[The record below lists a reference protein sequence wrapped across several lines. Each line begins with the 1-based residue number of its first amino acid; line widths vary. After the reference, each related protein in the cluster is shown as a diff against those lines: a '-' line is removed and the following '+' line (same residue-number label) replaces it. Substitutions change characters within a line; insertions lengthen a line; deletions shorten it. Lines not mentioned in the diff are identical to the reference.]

1 MQAVLQTLVTR
12 HLPRLAATLASHSID
27 LGLVSLNWFLTLFAG
42 SLRTRCLLRVW
53 DLLFYEGS
61 TVLFKVALALLSTA
75 EAELVAATN
84 SADIFNLL
92 SSLPARAGDADSLL
106 VRVGAVAG
114 EAVDPQTVASLRR
127 RHLASL
133 MSSVSSYCRQEAA
146 APPSPR
152 RRLAR
157 SPSLAAVLGGAGEAD
172 TRGKNIRNTEMFVT
186 LREAV
191 VRLGTYF
198 QVRGHCGGDTSLY

>member
-12 HLPRLAATLASHSID
+12 HLPRLAATLATHSID

-53 DLLFYEGS
+53 DLLFCEGS
-61 TVLFKVALALLSTA
+61 TVLFRVALALLSAA

-84 SADIFNLL
+84 SADLFTLL
-92 SSLPARAGDADSLL
+92 SSVPARAGDADSLL
-106 VRVGAVAG
+106 ARAGAVS
-114 EAVDPQTVASLRR
+114 VSPQTVASLRR

-133 MSSVSSYCRQEAA
+133 MSSVSGYCRQEAA
-146 APPSPR
+146 APP
-152 RRLAR
+152 RLAR
-157 SPSLAAVLGGAGEAD
+157 SPSLGAGEAGA
-172 TRGKNIRNTEMFVT
+172 RGRNIRNTEMFVS

-198 QVRGHCGGDTSLY
+198 QVRAQCGGDTRRY

>member
-12 HLPRLAATLASHSID
+12 HLPRLAATLATHSID

-53 DLLFYEGS
+53 DLLFCEGS
-61 TVLFKVALALLSTA
+61 TVLFRVALALLSAA

-84 SADIFNLL
+84 SADLFTLL
-92 SSLPARAGDADSLL
+92 SSVPARAGDADSLL
-106 VRVGAVAG
+106 ARAGAVS
-114 EAVDPQTVASLRR
+114 VSPQTVASLRR

-133 MSSVSSYCRQEAA
+133 MSSVSGYCRQEA
-146 APPSPR
+146 PPPP
-152 RRLAR
+152 RLAR
-157 SPSLAAVLGGAGEAD
+157 SPSLGAGEAGA
-172 TRGKNIRNTEMFVT
+172 RGRNIRNTEMFVT

-198 QVRGHCGGDTSLY
+198 QVRAQCGGDTRLY

>member
-12 HLPRLAATLASHSID
+12 HLPRLAATLATHSID

-53 DLLFYEGS
+53 DLLFCEGS
-61 TVLFKVALALLSTA
+61 TVLFRVALALLSAA

-84 SADIFNLL
+84 SADLFTLL
-92 SSLPARAGDADSLL
+92 SSVPARAGDADSLL
-106 VRVGAVAG
+106 ARAGAVS
-114 EAVDPQTVASLRR
+114 VSPQTVASLRR

-133 MSSVSSYCRQEAA
+133 MSSVSGYCRQEAA
-146 APPSPR
+146 APP
-152 RRLAR
+152 RLAR
-157 SPSLAAVLGGAGEAD
+157 SPSLGAGEAGA
-172 TRGKNIRNTEMFVT
+172 RGRNIRNTEMFVS

-198 QVRGHCGGDTSLY
+198 QVRAQCGGDTRLC

>member
-12 HLPRLAATLASHSID
+12 HLPRLAATLATHSID

-53 DLLFYEGS
+53 DLLFCEGS
-61 TVLFKVALALLSTA
+61 TVLFRVALALLSAA

-84 SADIFNLL
+84 SADLFTLL
-92 SSLPARAGDADSLL
+92 SSVPARAGDADSLL
-106 VRVGAVAG
+106 ARAGAVS
-114 EAVDPQTVASLRR
+114 VSPQTVASLRR

-133 MSSVSSYCRQEAA
+133 MSSVSGYCRQEAA
-146 APPSPR
+146 APPR
-152 RRLAR
+152 RQLAR
-157 SPSLAAVLGGAGEAD
+157 SPSLCAGEAGA
-172 TRGKNIRNTEMFVT
+172 RGRNIRNTEMFVT

-198 QVRGHCGGDTSLY
+198 QVRAQCGGDTRLY

>member
-1 MQAVLQTLVTR
+1 MQCAVLQCSVQAVLQTLVTR
-12 HLPRLAATLASHSID
+12 HLPRLAATLATHSID

-53 DLLFYEGS
+53 DLLFCEGS
-61 TVLFKVALALLSTA
+61 TVLFRVALALLSAA

-84 SADIFNLL
+84 SADLFTLL
-92 SSLPARAGDADSLL
+92 SSVPARAGDADSLL
-106 VRVGAVAG
+106 ARAGAVS
-114 EAVDPQTVASLRR
+114 VSPQTVASLRR

-133 MSSVSSYCRQEAA
+133 MSSVSGYCRQEAA
-146 APPSPR
+146 APP
-152 RRLAR
+152 RLAR
-157 SPSLAAVLGGAGEAD
+157 SPSLGAGEAGA
-172 TRGKNIRNTEMFVT
+172 RGRNIRNTEMFVT

-198 QVRGHCGGDTSLY
+198 QVRAQCGGDTRLC

>member
-1 MQAVLQTLVTR
+1 MLQCSVQAVLQTLVTR
-12 HLPRLAATLASHSID
+12 HLPRLAATLATHSID

-61 TVLFKVALALLSTA
+61 TVLFRVALALLSAA

-84 SADIFNLL
+84 SADLFTLL
-92 SSLPARAGDADSLL
+92 SSVPARAGDADSLL
-106 VRVGAVAG
+106 ARAGAVS
-114 EAVDPQTVASLRR
+114 VSPQTVASLRR

-133 MSSVSSYCRQEAA
+133 MSSVSGYCRQEAA
-146 APPSPR
+146 APPR
-152 RRLAR
+152 RQLAR
-157 SPSLAAVLGGAGEAD
+157 SPSLTAGEAGA
-172 TRGKNIRNTEMFVT
+172 RGRNIRNTEMFVS

-198 QVRGHCGGDTSLY
+198 QVRAQCGGDTRLC

>member
-114 EAVDPQTVASLRR
+114 EAVDPHTVASLRR

-152 RRLAR
+152 RR

-198 QVRGHCGGDTSLY
+198 QVRAHCGGDTSLY

>member
-12 HLPRLAATLASHSID
+12 HLPRLAATLATHSID

-53 DLLFYEGS
+53 DLLFCEGS
-61 TVLFKVALALLSTA
+61 TVLFRVALALLSAA

-84 SADIFNLL
+84 SADLFTLL
-92 SSLPARAGDADSLL
+92 SSVPARAGDADSLL
-106 VRVGAVAG
+106 ARAGAVS
-114 EAVDPQTVASLRR
+114 VSPQTVASLRR

-133 MSSVSSYCRQEAA
+133 MSSVSGYCRQEAA
-146 APPSPR
+146 PPPR
-152 RRLAR
+152 RQLAR
-157 SPSLAAVLGGAGEAD
+157 SPSLGAGEAGA
-172 TRGKNIRNTEMFVT
+172 RGRNIRNTEMFVT

-198 QVRGHCGGDTSLY
+198 QVRAQCGGDTRLC

>member
-12 HLPRLAATLASHSID
+12 HLPRLAATLATHSID

-53 DLLFYEGS
+53 DLLFCEGS
-61 TVLFKVALALLSTA
+61 TVLFRVALALLSAA

-84 SADIFNLL
+84 SADLFTLL
-92 SSLPARAGDADSLL
+92 SSVPARAGDADSLL
-106 VRVGAVAG
+106 ARAGAVS
-114 EAVDPQTVASLRR
+114 VSPQTVASLRR

-133 MSSVSSYCRQEAA
+133 MSSVSGYCRQEAA
-146 APPSPR
+146 APP
-152 RRLAR
+152 RLAR
-157 SPSLAAVLGGAGEAD
+157 SPSLGAGEAGA
-172 TRGKNIRNTEMFVT
+172 RGRNIRNTEMFVT

-198 QVRGHCGGDTSLY
+198 QVRAQCGGDTRLC

>member
-1 MQAVLQTLVTR
+1 MQCAVLQSSVQAVLQTLVTR
-12 HLPRLAATLASHSID
+12 HLPRLAATLATHSID

-53 DLLFYEGS
+53 DLLFCEGS
-61 TVLFKVALALLSTA
+61 TVLFRVALALLSAA

-84 SADIFNLL
+84 SADLFTLL
-92 SSLPARAGDADSLL
+92 SSVPARAGDADSLL
-106 VRVGAVAG
+106 ARAGAVS
-114 EAVDPQTVASLRR
+114 VSPQTVASLRR

-133 MSSVSSYCRQEAA
+133 MSSVSGYCRQEAA
-146 APPSPR
+146 APP
-152 RRLAR
+152 RLAR
-157 SPSLAAVLGGAGEAD
+157 SPSLGAGEAGA
-172 TRGKNIRNTEMFVT
+172 RGRNIRNTEMFVS

-198 QVRGHCGGDTSLY
+198 QVRAQCGRDTRLC

>member
-12 HLPRLAATLASHSID
+12 HLPRLAATLATHSID

-53 DLLFYEGS
+53 DLLFCEGS
-61 TVLFKVALALLSTA
+61 TVLFRVALALLSAA

-84 SADIFNLL
+84 SADLFTLL
-92 SSLPARAGDADSLL
+92 SSVPARAGDADSLL
-106 VRVGAVAG
+106 ARAGAVS
-114 EAVDPQTVASLRR
+114 VSPQTVASLRR

-133 MSSVSSYCRQEAA
+133 MSSVSGYCRQEAA
-146 APPSPR
+146 APP
-152 RRLAR
+152 RLAR
-157 SPSLAAVLGGAGEAD
+157 SPSLGAGEAGA
-172 TRGKNIRNTEMFVT
+172 RGRNIRNTEMFVS

-198 QVRGHCGGDTSLY
+198 QVRAQCGGDPRLY

>member
-12 HLPRLAATLASHSID
+12 HLPRLAATLATHSID

-53 DLLFYEGS
+53 DLLFCEGS
-61 TVLFKVALALLSTA
+61 TVLFRVALALLSAA

-84 SADIFNLL
+84 SADLFTLL
-92 SSLPARAGDADSLL
+92 SSVPARAGDADSLL
-106 VRVGAVAG
+106 ARAGAVS
-114 EAVDPQTVASLRR
+114 VSPQTVASLRR

-133 MSSVSSYCRQEAA
+133 MSSVSGYCRQEAA
-146 APPSPR
+146 APPR
-152 RRLAR
+152 RQLAR
-157 SPSLAAVLGGAGEAD
+157 SPSLGAGEAGA
-172 TRGKNIRNTEMFVT
+172 RGRNIRNTEMFVS

-198 QVRGHCGGDTSLY
+198 QVRAQCGRDTRFYYK

>member
-12 HLPRLAATLASHSID
+12 HLPRLAATLATHSID

-53 DLLFYEGS
+53 DLLFCEGS
-61 TVLFKVALALLSTA
+61 TVLFRVALALLSAA

-84 SADIFNLL
+84 SADLFTLL
-92 SSLPARAGDADSLL
+92 SSVPARARDADSLL
-106 VRVGAVAG
+106 ARAGAVS
-114 EAVDPQTVASLRR
+114 VSPQTVASLRR

-133 MSSVSSYCRQEAA
+133 MSSVSGYCRQEAA
-146 APPSPR
+146 PPP
-152 RRLAR
+152 RLAR
-157 SPSLAAVLGGAGEAD
+157 SPSLGAGEAGA
-172 TRGKNIRNTEMFVT
+172 RGRNIRNTEMFVT

-198 QVRGHCGGDTSLY
+198 QVRAQCGGDTRLC